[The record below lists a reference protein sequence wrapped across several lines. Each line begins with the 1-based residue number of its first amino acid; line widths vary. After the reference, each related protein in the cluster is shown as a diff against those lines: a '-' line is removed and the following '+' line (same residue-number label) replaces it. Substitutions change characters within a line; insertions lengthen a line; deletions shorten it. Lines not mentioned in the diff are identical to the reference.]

1 MQLFRT
7 RLIVLIG
14 MAVFLA
20 ACSSTSMS
28 MVAADGRL
36 DLNHYDFDREGMVTL
51 DGDWDLYW
59 NKLLIP
65 ADFAGGSQPAP
76 DALYSMPSS
85 WSNVRI
91 NGQPLPRDGY
101 LTARLLVVLPP
112 NVHSLALYVPS
123 FNTAYHVWVNGQP
136 LASSGGVGT
145 TAAESW
151 PAGFQQVVKFET
163 QDPQLDIVV
172 QTSSFEG
179 VPGGPIGR
187 FRVGPQLAV
196 TTWDYQQIAIDLFV
210 FGTCAII
217 GLYYLTLYLLRRKET
232 AFFWFGLFCL
242 VIGFRTLLVGREV
255 IHLVWPD
262 VSWDLS
268 IRLIFFAGQL
278 AASAI
283 VAFVVALYPKDGWRV
298 ASRLAVGGGML
309 IALVILFTPPAV
321 LFGPL
326 SPVYNGLVALAILY
340 AAVVG
345 IRAVRNHRPGAL
357 PLLLSAVPLA
367 LSIAIEAL
375 GSARIIPLYSLAGFG
390 VLGTIAVQTFLLLRN
405 FTLAFAAVEALS
417 SQLERTSRAYY
428 RFVPR
433 ELLRLIG
440 KEDIVAVELG
450 DQSERAMTV
459 LFADVR
465 GFTSISERMSPD
477 ENFQFINRYLGRV
490 GPIMRKH
497 RGFIDKYQG
506 DGFMAL
512 FPDKPEDA
520 LQAVID
526 MRRSLAELNG
536 ERQTTGDVP
545 IRIGVGLHLG
555 TLMLGTVG
563 EPERMDGTV
572 IADAVNTASRL
583 ESLTKRFA
591 VTTIVSA
598 QTLKAM
604 DEWKVY
610 SIRTLGKIRVK
621 GKADSVTIYEVF
633 DGDPEPVVQGKKA
646 TLDEFEVGVNLYQ
659 AGKFAEARDQFK
671 RVATINP
678 DDLAALAYAER
689 SGRYAVEGGPEG
701 WDGTETLTEK

>member
-1 MQLFRT
+1 
-7 RLIVLIG
+7 
-14 MAVFLA
+14 
-20 ACSSTSMS
+20 MS
-28 MVAADGRL
+28 MVAANGRM
-36 DLNHYDFDREGMVTL
+36 DLTHYDFDAQGMVSL
-51 DGDWDLYW
+51 DGDWTLYW
-59 NKLLIP
+59 NQLLSP
-65 ADFAGGSQPAP
+65 ADLGTATADGV
-76 DALYSMPSS
+76 YSLPGS
-85 WSNVRI
+85 WSSLHI
-91 NGQPLPRDGY
+91 NGQPVARDGY
-101 LTARLLVVLPP
+101 LTMRLVVQLPP
-112 NVHSLALYVPS
+112 NVHDLALYIPS
-123 FNTAYHVWVNGQP
+123 FNTAYKVWVNGQP
-136 LASSGGVGT
+136 LAGSGQVSQ
-145 TAAESW
+145 AAAGSGA
-151 PAGFQQVVKFET
+151 AGFQQVVKFET
-163 QDPQLDIVV
+163 QEPQLDIVV
-172 QTSSFEG
+172 QTSNFEG

-196 TTWDYQQIAIDLFV
+196 VTWDYQQIAIDLFV

-217 GLYYLTLYLLRRKET
+217 GLYYLTLYALRRKES

-255 IHLVWPD
+255 IHLIWPA
-262 VSWDLS
+262 VSWDLTL
-268 IRLIFFAGQL
+268 RLIFFAGQV

-283 VAFVVALYPKDGWRV
+283 VAFVASLYPKDGWRLGTRV
-298 ASRLAVGGGML
+298 AVIGGGL
-309 IALVILFTPPAV
+309 VALSILFTPPSV

-326 SPVYNGLVALAILY
+326 SPAYNGLVALAILY
-340 AAVVG
+340 AAIIG

-367 LSIAIEAL
+367 LSIGVEAL

-417 SQLERTSRAYY
+417 AQLERTSRAYY

-497 RGFIDKYQG
+497 KGFIDKYQG

-512 FPDKPEDA
+512 FPEKPEDA
-520 LQAVID
+520 LQAVIE
-526 MRRSLAELNG
+526 MRRSLAELNV
-536 ERQTTGDVP
+536 ERQARSELP

-604 DEWKVY
+604 QEWNVY
-610 SIRTLGKIRVK
+610 CIRTLGKIRVK

-633 DGDPEPVVQGKKA
+633 DGDPEPVVKGKKA
-646 TLDEFEVGVNLYQ
+646 TLDAFEVGVNLYQ
-659 AGKFAEARDQFK
+659 AGKFAEARDQFR
-671 RVATINP
+671 RVVQANP
-678 DDLAALAYAER
+678 EDLAAIAYAER
-689 SGRYAVEGGPEG
+689 SSRYAVEGGPDG